1 MLGVWQKI
9 KSRLLYVRRLKQQLR
24 NERQQLCLTQQRLLE
39 AQRLQL
45 TSSKQQINCVVS
57 LTSYGERIKTLHY
70 TLVSLITQ
78 TCKPKEII
86 VWLAE
91 GEHLTDELRALEQ
104 YVSFKYCKD
113 IRSYKKLIPT
123 LKLNLSVP
131 IVTFD
136 DDVIY
141 PAYQLEQLYN
151 THLAYP
157 NAVIC
162 HRAHRVGVNNRGFVP
177 YQQWQFD
184 VVEQAPSNTLM
195 PIGIG
200 GVLYPVASLADDV
213 TDDGL
218 FMTLCPS
225 ADDIWFKYMALKKRT
240 KTKLVANP
248 APYCEYLHVAN
259 SGEQSLWHENKT
271 ENDKQLNNLLNYDP
285 SFITLVRD

>member
-1 MLGVWQKI
+1 MREEVP
-9 KSRLLYVRRLKQQLR
+9 
-24 NERQQLCLTQQRLLE
+24 
-39 AQRLQL
+39 
-45 TSSKQQINCVVS
+45 CVVS
-57 LTSYGERIKTLHY
+57 LTSYGERVKTLHY

-91 GEHLTDELRALEQ
+91 GECLTDELRALEQ
-104 YVSFKYCKD
+104 YVSFKFCKD

-123 LKLNLSVP
+123 LKLNLLVP

-141 PAYQLEQLYN
+141 PATQLEQLYT

-162 HRAHRVGVNNRGFVP
+162 HRAHQVGMTNKGFMP
-177 YQQWQFD
+177 YLQWQFD
-184 VVEQAPSNTLM
+184 ATSQKPSNTLM

-225 ADDIWFKYMALKKRT
+225 ADDIWFKYMALKKDT

-259 SGEQSLWHENKT
+259 AGEQSLWHENKT